1 MPQFLQPEK
10 GLFKMIKRSE
20 LVSGVIVAVV
30 ATVLVAFARP
40 VYGQEAQAPVI
51 HMANLL
57 ANMQKTI
64 DAKKAKAGEK
74 FTAKT
79 VTPATLNTGQ
89 VIPLGS
95 ILEGHVDSATPSE
108 HHGDST
114 LVVTID
120 KLQLKGGKEIA
131 VKAVIVKVSSLL
143 PVFGG
148 GNNHADD
155 QHFDRVSGSAPSAL
169 PDQHADTSSTGG
181 SKGPHPVKGLSVTS
195 SVAGP
200 NSGTFTQEK
209 RNVHLSN
216 ENQFEVS
223 LAVIPAGVILEKK

>member
-1 MPQFLQPEK
+1 
-10 GLFKMIKRSE
+10 MINRNKV
-20 LVSGVIVAVV
+20 LSGMLIT
-30 ATVLVAFARP
+30 TVTIALLPLARP
-40 VYGQEAQAPVI
+40 AYGQAANSQVI

-64 DAKKAKAGEK
+64 DAKKAKPGET

-79 VTPATLNTGQ
+79 VTPATLNDGT
-89 VIPLGS
+89 VIPLDS

-120 KLQLKGGKEIA
+120 KLQLKGGKEIT
-131 VKAVIVKVSSLL
+131 VKAIVVKVSSLL

-148 GNNHADD
+148 EGQPDD
-155 QHFDRVSGSAPSAL
+155 QHFDRPSGSAPMMPS
-169 PDQHADTSSTGG
+169 QHRDVSSTG
-181 SKGPHPVKGLSVTS
+181 SSTGPHPVEGLSVTS
-195 SVAGP
+195 SIAGSD
-200 NSGTFTQEK
+200 SGTFTQKK

-223 LAVIPAGVILEKK
+223 LAVVPAGVILQ